1 MYSKKK
7 LFCTLMLL
15 GGTIC
20 VSPAAQALT
29 RTIAEQGDAV
39 DGNTADKRAAVSGKV
54 FDEKGEPIIGAV
66 VSVKGGNSRAITDTD
81 GCFTLENVNGGV
93 TVEVTYL
100 GFKPQTVVV
109 SNGQTITM
117 GEDNK
122 QLSEVV
128 VVGYGHMQRKD
139 VTSSITTIKSKDLN
153 VGVYQSPAQLLQ
165 GKVPGLAITTSSN
178 PNATPDV
185 ILRGASTLRTG
196 AAMQPYYVIDGVPGL
211 DISLVSPDDIET
223 IDVLR
228 DASATAIYGSKAANG
243 VILITTKHGVAG
255 QTKVN
260 YSAYVALD
268 RVAKNLKMMSPDTY
282 RELVQSNGLS
292 LDPTDDLGKDTNWQ
306 SEVQRTGVSHNHN
319 VAISGGHGKTS
330 YNASLNYFNNQG
342 VIKGDDL
349 TRYTGRA
356 FVTTSALNDRLDL
369 SFNIGASVT
378 EQNQV
383 PDYADGASVYDA
395 MNYYLPFSPVKNEDG
410 TWFEHASRTQYYNPV
425 ALIEENTNYTKTKRL
440 QASAKAKL
448 LLLPGLNYNMQ
459 ISYNNEQVNNSMYL
473 SSNSL
478 LAAGMNGEAQRSSV
492 ENESKVMEMYFDYNH
507 TFGKLHKIGLMAGY
521 SWQEDNSNDGF
532 QLRAYNFYS
541 DKLKWHNL
549 GMANSIDKSADGMG
563 NYNMSTLRMIS
574 FYARANYSYD
584 SRYLLQ
590 ATVRRDGSSA
600 FGKNN
605 RWATFPSVSAAWRL
619 SEENFIKNLNV
630 FDDLKLRV
638 GYGVSGNSLGF
649 DAFTAQQVYGQTGWF
664 TNSEGQLVHT
674 IGATRNA
681 NPNLKWERTGMF
693 NVGIDFGFFN
703 NRLTGT
709 LEYYDKRTKDLIYDY
724 DVSTTAYIYNKL
736 TANVGEISNKG
747 VELTITAIPV
757 QTKDMS
763 WTTSLN
769 LSHNKNVV
777 EKLSNQA
784 FSVDY
789 IETANLS
796 GAGQSNI
803 YSQRIMEGHPI
814 GQFYTWEWAGY
825 NDKGVSQ
832 FYVHDP
838 ITGERTGETT
848 TTPKKTDQTCTG
860 SAQPKLTL
868 GWNNTISYKN
878 FTLTAFLQGTFGNK
892 IMNASRARLS
902 NVADAGVR
910 NWLAS
915 FANTDKATDFNSHYL
930 SNRYLENGSYLR
942 LSSLSLGYKFG
953 NIGKWV
959 KDLQV
964 SLTCNNVFT
973 ITNYSGIDPEVSLG
987 GLTPGIDNRRTYPR
1001 TRTYMVGMNVN
1012 F

>member
-1 MYSKKK
+1 MIASGAIW
-7 LFCTLMLL
+7 L
-15 GGTIC
+15 
-20 VSPAAQALT
+20 SPATLAL
-29 RTIAEQGDAV
+29 AKSPVVQGDGVEGTAV
-39 DGNTADKRAAVSGKV
+39 VKHTTMSGKV
-54 FDEKGEPIIGAV
+54 IDEKGEPVMGAI
-66 VSVKGGNSRAITDTD
+66 VSVRGGNSRAITDQD
-81 GCFTLENVNGGV
+81 GHFTLKNVRDGAMA
-93 TVEVTYL
+93 EVTYL
-100 GFKPQTVVV
+100 GFKPKTVTI
-109 SNGQTITM
+109 SDGQTITL
-117 GEDNK
+117 GEDNM
-122 QLSEVV
+122 LLNEVV

-255 QTKVN
+255 QTKVS
-260 YSAYVALD
+260 YSAYVAFD
-268 RVAKNLKMMSPDTY
+268 RVAKNLKMMSSDTY
-282 RELVQSNGLS
+282 RDIVQRNGLS
-292 LDPTDDLGKDTNWQ
+292 IDPTDDLGQNTDWQ

-356 FVTTSALNDRLDL
+356 LVSTSALNDRLDL
-369 SFNIGASVT
+369 TFNIGASMT

-395 MNYYLPFSPVKNEDG
+395 MNYYLPFSPVRNSDG
-410 TWFEHASRTQYYNPV
+410 TWFEHASRTQFYNPV
-425 ALIEENTNYTKTKRL
+425 ALIEENTNFTKTKRL

-448 LLLPGLNYNMQ
+448 LILPGLDYNMQ

-492 ENESKVMEMYFDYNH
+492 EAESKVMEMYLNYDH
-507 TFGKLHKIGLMAGY
+507 TFGKLHKLGLMAGY

-532 QLRAYNFYS
+532 QLRAYDFYS
-541 DKLKWHNL
+541 DALKWHNM
-549 GMANSIDKSADGMG
+549 GMANSIDKSADGLG
-563 NYNMSTLRMIS
+563 DYNMSTLRMIS
-574 FYARANYSYD
+574 FYARANYSFD

-600 FGKNN
+600 FGANN

-619 SEENFIKNLNV
+619 SEEAFVKKLNV
-630 FDDLKLRV
+630 FDDLKLRI

-649 DAFTAQQVYGQTGWF
+649 DAFTARQVYGQTGWF
-664 TNSEGQLVHT
+664 SNSEGKQVHT

-681 NPNLKWERTGMF
+681 NPDLKWERTGMF
-693 NVGIDFGFFN
+693 NIGIDFGFFN

-757 QTKDMS
+757 QTKDVS

-838 ITGERTGETT
+838 ETGERTGETT
-848 TTPKKTDQTCTG
+848 TTPTKTDQTCTG

-868 GWNNTISYKN
+868 GWSNTVSYKN
-878 FTLTAFLQGTFGNK
+878 FTLTAFFQGTFGNK

-910 NWLAS
+910 NWIAS
-915 FANTDKATDFNSHYL
+915 FADTDKATDFNSHYL
-930 SNRYLENGSYLR
+930 SDRYLENGSYLR
-942 LSSLSLGYKFG
+942 LSTLSLGYDFG

-964 SLTCNNVFT
+964 SFTCNNVFT
-973 ITNYSGIDPEVSLG
+973 ITGYSGIDPEVSLG

-1001 TRTYMVGMNVN
+1001 TRTYMIGMNLN